1 MKALALTDGYGI
13 NALHP
18 IERDDPTPGP
28 DEIIVRTRAA
38 SLNYRDLE
46 IVSGTFFTRFPLPLI
61 PLSDGVGH
69 VIAVGENV
77 SRVCVG
83 DRVAGTFWQRWD
95 GGDFRNADTRR
106 MLGGPIDG
114 WLADTIRLDAGGSVL
129 VPRHLSDAEAATL
142 PCAGLT
148 AWHCLIE
155 TGNLQPGETVLVQG
169 TGGVA
174 MFAVQFALMAGARPI
189 VLSSSDAKLERVQT
203 LGVPESDTVNYR
215 VTPEWHEAVLARTDG
230 RGVDHVIEVG
240 GGGTLQRSLKA
251 LRVGGQIHLIGY
263 LAGRDGGVNP
273 LEIFAR
279 KAVIRPASVGS
290 RGSFEAMNRA
300 LAVHGLHPIVDQVLP
315 WQEAP
320 DAFRALEAGA
330 VFGKVALAF

>member
-1 MKALALTDGYGI
+1 M
-13 NALHP
+13 
-18 IERDDPTPGP
+18 
-28 DEIIVRTRAA
+28 
-38 SLNYRDLE
+38 
-46 IVSGTFFTRFPLPLI
+46 
-61 PLSDGVGH
+61 
-69 VIAVGENV
+69 
-77 SRVCVG
+77 
-83 DRVAGTFWQRWD
+83 
-95 GGDFRNADTRR
+95 
-106 MLGGPIDG
+106 
-114 WLADTIRLDAGGSVL
+114 
-129 VPRHLSDAEAATL
+129 
-142 PCAGLT
+142 
-148 AWHCLIE
+148 
-155 TGNLQPGETVLVQG
+155 
-169 TGGVA
+169 GGVA

-203 LGVPESDTVNYR
+203 FGVPKSDTINYR
-215 VTPEWHEAVLARTDG
+215 ATPEWHETVLARTDG